1 MYPTMKDQLVRQ
13 MQVLI
18 VRANKIHARNPIE
31 VDMHVKDL
39 EDLKRIYES
48 ISHISNTLEKN
59 FYLM

>member
-1 MYPTMKDQLVRQ
+1 MYPTMKEQLVKQ

-18 VRANKIHARNPIE
+18 VRANKIHARNPIG

-48 ISHISNTLEKN
+48 ISHIANTLEKN